1 MPTYNKDSGTFSTEV
16 GRGGGTHK
24 TKDKNGN
31 KTTVK
36 NGKENYYDGNKDN
49 DKDNP
54 YSLQYLFIWFM
65 LCIWA
70 CILTMKLEPG
80 PQKVQNIFLAILCP
94 PIYIIAHY
102 LGFNNNNK

>member
-1 MPTYNKDSGTFSTEV
+1 VKK
-16 GRGGGTHK
+16 K
-24 TKDKNGN
+24 TKTGPKEGF
-31 KTTVK
+31 
-36 NGKENYYDGNKDN
+36 ENYHDGKKD
-49 DKDNP
+49 DNP

>member
-1 MPTYNKDSGTFSTEV
+1 MGSDGKKKDKK
-16 GRGGGTHK
+16 GGGGVY
-24 TKDKNGN
+24 NPN
-31 KTTVK
+31 FQY
-36 NGKENYYDGNKDN
+36 ENYQKEKKDN
-49 DKDNP
+49 T

-65 LCIWA
+65 LSIWA
-70 CILTMKLEPG
+70 FILTMKLEPG